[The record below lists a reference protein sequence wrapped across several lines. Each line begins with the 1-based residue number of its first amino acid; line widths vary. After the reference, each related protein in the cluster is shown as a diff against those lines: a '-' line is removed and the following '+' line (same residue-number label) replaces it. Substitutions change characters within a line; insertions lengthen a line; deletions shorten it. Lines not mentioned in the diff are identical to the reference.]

1 MNLKK
6 ILEKHEMWLKG
17 EEGRERA
24 DLRYTDLSGADL
36 TDVDLRYANLRGTD
50 LRYANL
56 RYANLSDADLRY
68 ADLRYADLWNANL
81 RYVNLSDAD
90 LRNTDLSDTDL
101 SGANLR
107 NANLRNTNLRNANL
121 RNTNLRNANLEGAD
135 LWNADLINANL
146 EGADLY
152 NINLRGAN
160 LRGADLVNA
169 DLRNADLRGAD
180 LRDVNLRGIKT
191 NIYTIGYS
199 LACPEKGSFIAY
211 KKANGC
217 IIKLLILEDSK
228 RSSAT
233 TVKCRC
239 DKAKVLDIENIKT
252 GLKVMEV
259 RSNYDSKFI
268 YRVGEIVSVDNFDD
282 DRWNECS
289 TGIHFFMNRENAMNY

>member
-50 LRYANL
+50 LRY
-56 RYANLSDADLRY
+56 
-68 ADLRYADLWNANL
+68 ANL

-135 LWNADLINANL
+135 LWNANLINANL
-146 EGADLY
+146 EGADL
-152 NINLRGAN
+152 INADLINANLSDADLINADLSDADLRGVN
-160 LRGADLVNA
+160 LRGADL
-169 DLRNADLRGAD
+169 RG
-180 LRDVNLRGIKT
+180 VNLRGIKT

>member
-1 MNLKK
+1 MKLKK
-6 ILEKHEMWLKG
+6 ILEKHEMWLKC

-24 DLRYTDLSGADL
+24 DLRYTDLSGA
-36 TDVDLRYANLRGTD
+36 N
-50 LRYANL
+50 
-56 RYANLSDADLRY
+56 
-68 ADLRYADLWNANL
+68 
-81 RYVNLSDAD
+81 
-90 LRNTDLSDTDL
+90 LRNT
-101 SGANLR
+101 NLR
-107 NANLRNTNLRNANL
+107 NANLRNANL

-146 EGADLY
+146 SDADL
-152 NINLRGAN
+152 INAN
-160 LRGADLVNA
+160 LSDA
-169 DLRNADLRGAD
+169 DLRKADLRCADLRG
-180 LRDVNLRGIKT
+180 VNLRDIKT

-282 DRWNECS
+282 DRWNECAP
-289 TGIHFFMNRENAMNY
+289 GIHFFMNKESAINY

>member
-1 MNLKK
+1 MNLNE
-6 ILEKHEMWLKG
+6 ILQKHEMWLKG

-36 TDVDLRYANLRGTD
+36 TGVDLRYANLRGTD

-56 RYANLSDADLRY
+56 RYANLSDADLRNT
-68 ADLRYADLWNANL
+68 DLRYADLWNANL

-146 EGADLY
+146 SYVDLSDADL
-152 NINLRGAN
+152 RGVN
-160 LRGADLVNA
+160 LRGADL
-169 DLRNADLRGAD
+169 RG
-180 LRDVNLRGIKT
+180 VNLRGIKT

-239 DKAKVLDIENIKT
+239 DKAKVLDIENIDT
-252 GLKVMEV
+252 GEKVEEV
-259 RSNYDSKFI
+259 YSDYDPKFI
-268 YRVGEIVSVDNFDD
+268 YKVGEIVSVDNFDNN
-282 DRWNECS
+282 RWNECS
-289 TGIHFFMNRENAMNY
+289 TGIHFFMNRENAINY

>member
-1 MNLKK
+1 MNLNE
-6 ILEKHEMWLKG
+6 ILQKHEMWLKG

-56 RYANLSDADLRY
+56 RYANLSDADLRK
-68 ADLRYADLWNANL
+68 ADLRCADLWNANL

-121 RNTNLRNANLEGAD
+121 EGAD
-135 LWNADLINANL
+135 LRGVNL
-146 EGADLY
+146 G
-152 NINLRGAN
+152 G
-160 LRGADLVNA
+160 
-169 DLRNADLRGAD
+169 ADLRG
-180 LRDVNLRGIKT
+180 VNLRGIKT

>member
-56 RYANLSDADLRY
+56 RYANLSDADLRK
-68 ADLRYADLWNANL
+68 ADLRCADLWNANL

-135 LWNADLINANL
+135 LWNADFRCADLWNANL
-146 EGADLY
+146 RY
-152 NINLRGAN
+152 VNLRGVN
-160 LRGADLVNA
+160 LRGADL
-169 DLRNADLRGAD
+169 RG
-180 LRDVNLRGIKT
+180 VNLRGIKT

>member
-56 RYANLSDADLRY
+56 RYANLSDADLRK
-68 ADLRYADLWNANL
+68 ADLRCADLWNANL

-107 NANLRNTNLRNANL
+107 NANL
-121 RNTNLRNANLEGAD
+121 EGAD

-146 EGADLY
+146 EGADLW
-152 NINLRGAN
+152 
-160 LRGADLVNA
+160 NA
-169 DLRNADLRGAD
+169 DLINANLSDADLINADLINADLRG
-180 LRDVNLRGIKT
+180 VNLRGIKT

-282 DRWNECS
+282 DRWNECAP
-289 TGIHFFMNRENAMNY
+289 GIHFFMNKESAINY